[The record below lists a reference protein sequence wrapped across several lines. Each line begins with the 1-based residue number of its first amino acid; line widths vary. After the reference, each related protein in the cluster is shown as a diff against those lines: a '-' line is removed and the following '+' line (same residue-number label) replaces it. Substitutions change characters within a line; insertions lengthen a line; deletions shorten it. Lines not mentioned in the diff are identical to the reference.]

1 MNEKEKILQEIIDEM
16 EEFVEDGKQSRFNP
30 GKVILD
36 SEILMTMLEELR
48 SQVPAEIERG
58 QQIIQTKQNILDN
71 AKIQA
76 DKIVEKAL
84 KEANETVEEH
94 EIVKLAKRRANDI
107 EQQANQHADDLVRK
121 AKADAKE
128 IRLGAMEYTRDIIN
142 SITEYFEVMKE
153 EQVKVHNAHEK
164 LLSEMDSE
172 IEDLK
177 SNSAQMENQIHA
189 LANAGMSRP
198 RTIDDL

>member
-107 EQQANQHADDLVRK
+107 EQQANQYADDLVKK

-153 EQVKVHNAHEK
+153 EQVKVHNAHAK

>member
-1 MNEKEKILQEIIDEM
+1 
-16 EEFVEDGKQSRFNP
+16 
-30 GKVILD
+30 
-36 SEILMTMLEELR
+36 MLEELR

-153 EQVKVHNAHEK
+153 EQVKVHNAHAK